1 MPIELFK
8 NLTKR
13 ASDLLTKDFPSDKGE
28 RKFEWKGTADRVT
41 IDSSITTTEDPK
53 DGSTTSVGVIFPK
66 YKAKEYGT
74 TVGVEVNTKKEAK
87 AEISMEEYHAAGL
100 KTTVTGNMTPK
111 ERFATLSGEYR
122 HDYMSFTGYVDYGKH
137 NGGNIESS
145 LVVGNQGFALG
156 GAASYAFG
164 NESEVKKLE
173 SVASYSTSDFD
184 IAAFARH
191 TAPNEKVK
199 EEKNTMGLSFY
210 HKFNPSWTVG
220 AEATFDS
227 IPPDSTPTL
236 KFGSQYKIAEESIF
250 KSRVDTDGKLALSF
264 AQRYNRNTKFTVGA
278 TFDTR
283 NFGGKNSS
291 SYGFGIALND

>member
-1 MPIELFK
+1 MPIDLFK

-13 ASDLLTKDFPSDKGE
+13 SSDLLTKDFPSDKGE
-28 RKFEWKGTADRVT
+28 RRFEWKGASDNVT
-41 IDSSITTTEDPK
+41 IDSSITVTEDLK
-53 DGSTTSVGVIFPK
+53 EGTTTSVGSIFPK

-74 TVGVEVNTKKEAK
+74 TVGVELNTKKEAK
-87 AEISMEEYHAAGL
+87 VEVSMEDYHAPGL
-100 KTTVTGNMTPK
+100 KTTVTGNLTPK
-111 ERFATLSGEYR
+111 EKFATLSGEYR
-122 HDYMSFTGYVDYGKH
+122 HDYMSLTGAVDYGKH
-137 NGGNIESS
+137 AGGNVDAS
-145 LVVGNQGFALG
+145 LVVGSQGVAIG
-156 GAASYAFG
+156 GSASYAFG

-191 TAPNEKVK
+191 SAPTEKVK

-210 HKFNPSWTVG
+210 HRFNPGWMVG

-236 KFGSQYKIAEESIF
+236 KFGTQYKVAEDTMVKARI
-250 KSRVDTDGKLALSF
+250 DTDGKLALSY
-264 AQRYNRNTKFTVGA
+264 AQKYNRHTRFTVGA

-283 NFGGKNSS
+283 NFGGKNSAQF
-291 SYGFGIALND
+291 GFSVALND

>member
-74 TVGVEVNTKKEAK
+74 TVGVELNTKKEAK

-156 GAASYAFG
+156 GAASYAFW
-164 NESEVKKLE
+164 K
-173 SVASYSTSDFD
+173 
-184 IAAFARH
+184 
-191 TAPNEKVK
+191 
-199 EEKNTMGLSFY
+199 
-210 HKFNPSWTVG
+210 
-220 AEATFDS
+220 
-227 IPPDSTPTL
+227 
-236 KFGSQYKIAEESIF
+236 
-250 KSRVDTDGKLALSF
+250 
-264 AQRYNRNTKFTVGA
+264 
-278 TFDTR
+278 
-283 NFGGKNSS
+283 
-291 SYGFGIALND
+291 